1 MKCARPHPG
10 TTGALLS
17 SAGPGRAGPDNT
29 EEGGTRGSRHQESS
43 DHSKPDMGIS
53 TLAWE
58 SGFLGHFGYI
68 NPIPPGRVTI
78 VTMLQNHHLQK
89 PKIIFFRILFR
100 E

>member
-53 TLAWE
+53 TLSWE

-68 NPIPPGRVTI
+68 NWMPGMTD
-78 VTMLQNHHLQK
+78 
-89 PKIIFFRILFR
+89 ILHR
-100 E
+100 LGRDYNYRY